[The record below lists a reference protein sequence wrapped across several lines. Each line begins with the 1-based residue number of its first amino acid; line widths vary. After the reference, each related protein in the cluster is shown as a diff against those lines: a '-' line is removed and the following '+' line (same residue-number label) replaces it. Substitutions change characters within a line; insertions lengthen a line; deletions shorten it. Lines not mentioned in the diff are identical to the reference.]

1 MRQLS
6 AFTLIESLLV
16 LFVCCL
22 FLLIP
27 TLTMSGWQRQIATEQ
42 FLNRFEKQVEAIQQ
56 TAIVRGKRTSIDYYA
71 NNRQFVFSFTE
82 GIQTYYDA
90 KLTVPET
97 LISKGAIKVFFEANT
112 GNNSELKQIT
122 FTWNERKLKI
132 TYQFQLGSGK
142 FVKKE
147 EAI

>member
-1 MRQLS
+1 MRHLS

-16 LFVCCL
+16 LLICCL

-27 TLTMSGWQRQIATEQ
+27 TLTISGWQRQVETEQ
-42 FLNRFEKQVEAIQQ
+42 FLNQFEKQVEAIQQ
-56 TAIVRGKRTSIDYYA
+56 TAIIRGKRTNIDYYA
-71 NNRQFVFSFTE
+71 NERQFVFSFTE
-82 GIQTYYDA
+82 GVQTHYDA

-97 LISKGAIKVFFEANT
+97 LVSKGAIKVFFEANT

-122 FTWNERKLKI
+122 FVWNERKLRI
-132 TYQFQLGSGK
+132 VYQFQLGSGK